1 MRRWIAEASRDISYE
16 QSKQRVK
23 GRLRAFRLDKDR
35 SGKHESKGAG
45 PSQAVYVQ
53 RGEHLECL
61 YRLLLLPGSSSR
73 PLLSPMH
80 PCTVL
85 AAHTGHLHLHL
96 RPAQPNT
103 RGGRHR
109 DLTLRERMPQIL
121 EEQTR
126 TPLAGGRPP
135 HQEIE
140 DYRLKPSTWPL
151 GLAVELRAVLGY
163 MRRTLATGEIKGA
176 WTMSAGD
183 AGYGRFGEACG
194 GRWAGWGGKDEPSAA
209 KLDAGS
215 RGTWDPRLGAMLGSR
230 KGEVRWNAYA
240 PRGGNPRPP

>member
-35 SGKHESKGAG
+35 CGGDTYATHVFTVAGKHESKGAG

-85 AAHTGHLHLHL
+85 AAHTGHLYL
-96 RPAQPNT
+96 RPAQPNA
-103 RGGRHR
+103 RRERRR
-109 DLTLRERMPQIL
+109 DLTLREPMRQIL
-121 EEQTR
+121 EGTSAL
-126 TPLAGGRPP
+126 TAC
-135 HQEIE
+135 
-140 DYRLKPSTWPL
+140 
-151 GLAVELRAVLGY
+151 
-163 MRRTLATGEIKGA
+163 RRTVGECR
-176 WTMSAGD
+176 AG
-183 AGYGRFGEACG
+183 
-194 GRWAGWGGKDEPSAA
+194 
-209 KLDAGS
+209 
-215 RGTWDPRLGAMLGSR
+215 
-230 KGEVRWNAYA
+230 
-240 PRGGNPRPP
+240 